1 MIDFNSSSS
10 SPLLEFEGDL
20 VLQQIDM
27 LFDTRKGDV
36 LGEYNYGTDFERF
49 LWNLQISNNAIS
61 RYVENVI
68 RSTIDLLGFNLD
80 VNTTILYG
88 TSDDIILIQVGIRKY
103 GYTQERTYRI

>member
-1 MIDFNSSSS
+1 MIDFNSSTS
-10 SPLLEFEGDL
+10 SPVLEFEGDL

-27 LFDTRKGDV
+27 LFDTKKGDV

-49 LWNLQISNNAIS
+49 LWNLQISNSTIS
-61 RYVENVI
+61 RYVENVV
-68 RSTIDLLGFNLD
+68 RSSVDLLGFELE

-103 GYTQERTYRI
+103 GYKLDRTYRI